1 MCVATTYE
9 LATQVFCLLV
19 GCGKVASQALYGP
32 YIHVSRLPCK
42 PGDTHTPTH
51 THTRHRHTQHPRIH
65 ARRNESTNLSA
76 SRLA

>member
-9 LATQVFCLLV
+9 LATQVFRLLV

-42 PGDTHTPTH
+42 PGDPHTDTHTYSPPSHATPTH
-51 THTRHRHTQHPRIH
+51 PRT
-65 ARRNESTNLSA
+65 A
-76 SRLA
+76 